1 MSKFIHLKDHDKSLI
16 NIDQICMVMTTK
28 EYGLHGIVINF
39 PGIRIELFYNSELD
53 RNSDF
58 NRIVNGGE

>member
-1 MSKFIHLKDHDKSLI
+1 MSKFIHLKDHDKTLI

-39 PGIRIELFYNSELD
+39 PRIRIELFYNSELD